1 MSRTAICRNPD
12 GTFGSA
18 AAPVTMDKV
27 KYGYR
32 LRMSPL
38 ARWSRVA
45 LFVVCALILASG
57 IAFAGEALLWQI
69 LGALGIVAAVLAIRV
84 VLGPVVVITPDE
96 LIVQRNWP
104 LKRRMRWYRIDHA
117 EVIPGM
123 WVLVIELVSGERFE
137 LPCVEH
143 LDELYE
149 HLEHYRKAL
158 DSA

>member
-1 MSRTAICRNPD
+1 MGAPAFRAS
-12 GTFGSA
+12 
-18 AAPVTMDKV
+18 PVTMDGV
-27 KYGYR
+27 KFGYR

-38 ARWSRVA
+38 ARWFRVA
-45 LFVVCALILASG
+45 LFTVCGLILASG
-57 IAFAGEALLWQI
+57 IVLAEEGLFWQA
-69 LGALGIVAAVLAIRV
+69 LGAAGIVAAVLAIRI
-84 VLGPVVVITPDE
+84 VLGHAVVVTPDE

-104 LKRRMRWYRIDHA
+104 LKRRMKWYRIDHA

-123 WVLVIELVSGERFE
+123 WVLVIELVSGDRFE

-143 LDELYE
+143 LDDLYE